1 MKDNMATANLSQQSL
16 KHNESVQPKDQA
28 GRDTTGQQPTTAS
41 LHARGVD
48 AIPGPPK
55 PSTTLEQSLAA
66 ELETIQQAIAAG
78 ASTQELRLEIQSL
91 LAHRR

>member
-1 MKDNMATANLSQQSL
+1 MKDDMATANLSQPPL
-16 KHNESVQPKDQA
+16 KHNDSGQPNGQA
-28 GRDTTGQQPTTAS
+28 GLDTTGQQPTTAS
-41 LHARGVD
+41 LRARGVG
-48 AIPGPPK
+48 AISGPPK

-78 ASTQELRLEIQSL
+78 ASTQELRLEIQAL